1 MTEPA
6 TELQRRYNRRSTQRR
21 QEWRVQYALV
31 TQAIRASR
39 NQIKQAHRGGTHDA
53 VAGATLRSLRLTAHL
68 MMLDREDIA
77 WDLKNSAYR
86 WVNVVAA

>member
-6 TELQRRYNRRSTQRR
+6 TELQRRYNRRSIQRR
-21 QEWRVQYALV
+21 NEWRVQYALV
-31 TQAIRASR
+31 TQAIRSNRDQLRA
-39 NQIKQAHRGGTHDA
+39 AHRGGKLNPMAHTM
-53 VAGATLRSLRLTAHL
+53 LRSLRLTAHL

>member
-6 TELQRRYNRRSTQRR
+6 SDKQRRYNRRSTQRR
-21 QEWRVQYALV
+21 DEWRVQYALV

-53 VAGATLRSLRLTAHL
+53 VAGATLRSLRHTAYL
-68 MMLDREDIA
+68 MMLDREVIGM
-77 WDLKNSAYR
+77 DLRDSAYR
-86 WVNVVAA
+86 WVDVA